1 MSPAGA
7 SDTDVDP
14 EISVNYELGARLRRG
29 ALYGEA
35 MGFYSDYSNTVQN
48 CSIAN
53 PCGGQTS
60 GSVSKGE
67 SRIAGLE
74 TLVGYEMPLTSGLT
88 LPVSATWTYTDAEI
102 TQDSD
107 DGSVFSGDN
116 LAYLPEHVF
125 NVRAGVKNG
134 DLWDLYLNVA
144 FVDDMCINTS
154 CEPDP
159 CSGTCR

>member
-35 MGFYSDYSNTVQN
+35 IGFYSDYSNTVQN

-60 GSVSKGE
+60 
-67 SRIAGLE
+67 
-74 TLVGYEMPLTSGLT
+74 
-88 LPVSATWTYTDAEI
+88 
-102 TQDSD
+102 
-107 DGSVFSGDN
+107 GSVFSGDN

-144 FVDDMCINTS
+144 FVDDMCINNN